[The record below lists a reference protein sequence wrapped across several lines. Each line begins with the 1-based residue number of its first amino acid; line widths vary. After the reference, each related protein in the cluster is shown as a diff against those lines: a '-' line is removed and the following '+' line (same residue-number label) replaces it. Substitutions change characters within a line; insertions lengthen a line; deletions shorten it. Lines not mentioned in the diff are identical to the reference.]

1 MLSLLHVQIIIDILL
16 FVVILLL
23 LYQLNKKIKERSPVL
38 EDSTVKELKKIIKIS
53 ENNVNQFMAAM
64 EDNKQQLNKLI
75 EQLDGKGE
83 KMVLLLKE
91 ADGVL
96 EKLSSQKLGLESAT
110 LSDKYDDILKMARQG
125 FSADEI
131 AKRSGMTEGE
141 IRLIVELT
149 KTGERDDP

>member
-1 MLSLLHVQIIIDILL
+1 
-16 FVVILLL
+16 
-23 LYQLNKKIKERSPVL
+23 
-38 EDSTVKELKKIIKIS
+38 
-53 ENNVNQFMAAM
+53 MAAM